1 MTDNTMDS
9 SFKPKTSDNL
19 QEKIREINDFFVKSE
34 KNFVKSLPSVNF

>member
-19 QEKIREINDFFVKSE
+19 KEKIREINDFFCE
-34 KNFVKSLPSVNF
+34 IRKNFVKSLPSVNF